1 MRINAKEDRR
11 FKATALALNAAKQS
25 VKTSKQHMTALS
37 MGNEP
42 EEQEEES
49 ASIDPTRFLN
59 HKEIHKWNQ
68 LPQSQKRRYIEEGI
82 KASEMKRKSRTGIL
96 SRTLDDTE
104 AIEKSVAFRYT
115 TDLYRIEEKTTENSF
130 VNPVTVPQKR
140 FQTDG
145 F

>member
-11 FKATALALNAAKQS
+11 FKAIALALNAAKQS

-49 ASIDPTRFLN
+49 AFIDPTRFLN

-68 LPQSQKRRYIEEGI
+68 LPHRYILKKTVRNPFHG
-82 KASEMKRKSRTGIL
+82 
-96 SRTLDDTE
+96 
-104 AIEKSVAFRYT
+104 
-115 TDLYRIEEKTTENSF
+115 LYS
-130 VNPVTVPQKR
+130 
-140 FQTDG
+140 
-145 F
+145 

>member
-82 KASEMKRKSRTGIL
+82 KASEMKRNGIK
-96 SRTLDDTE
+96 
-104 AIEKSVAFRYT
+104 KSVIDAYVAKE
-115 TDLYRIEEKTTENSF
+115 IASI
-130 VNPVTVPQKR
+130 QKNLE
-140 FQTDG
+140 TKNN
-145 F
+145 

>member
-42 EEQEEES
+42 GEQEEES

-59 HKEIHKWNQ
+59 HKESISGINYRNHRKEDI
-68 LPQSQKRRYIEEGI
+68 SKR
-82 KASEMKRKSRTGIL
+82 ASKHLK
-96 SRTLDDTE
+96 
-104 AIEKSVAFRYT
+104 
-115 TDLYRIEEKTTENSF
+115 
-130 VNPVTVPQKR
+130 
-140 FQTDG
+140 
-145 F
+145 